1 MFLSSS
7 WFYHPHIYKS
17 YWKYCA
23 ASQIISKAFPHQAG
37 WTSRSE
43 STNIIN
49 GSLLPI
55 QFSPNSKIKYFSFSI
70 ARGQLW
76 FSADF
81 RLFNAGRSLL
91 VPKLHTFNSNFN
103 SNYCLYKSVESFLV
117 EESAY
122 ISIAVTLFMI
132 KRDAFFSAV
141 PPLCWPRRDWLD
153 WPAETFNRYN
163 CVWVCSSQPSSIL
176 WLRSSIFPCL
186 SICLTVPPS
195 RIGDLTSYVHY

>member
-7 WFYHPHIYKS
+7 YFYHPHIYKRN
-17 YWKYCA
+17 WKYSA
-23 ASQIISKAFPHQAG
+23 ASHIISKAFPQQAG

-43 STNIIN
+43 STNNIN

-70 ARGQLW
+70 VRGQLS

-132 KRDAFFSAV
+132 KRDVFFQLFTRCVDLGGTGLTDLLRPSIAIIV
-141 PPLCWPRRDWLD
+141 CEFAHLSL
-153 WPAETFNRYN
+153 PASF
-163 CVWVCSSQPSSIL
+163 
-176 WLRSSIFPCL
+176 
-186 SICLTVPPS
+186 
-195 RIGDLTSYVHY
+195 G